1 MSRSRWVGIAAALA
15 TASVLGWVVDAL
27 WRESPAA
34 PSQRQAPAQRTPTVL
49 TSARPTVT
57 VLGDGMVSIHV
68 DRTSVAWL
76 LRELERQGARLPS
89 AAQEIPAGT
98 TSLASG
104 ESDAAEPDSSESDR
118 LVIALSN
125 GTEDDRQA
133 AIRRARDQSIDLPA
147 GLLRQTFETDSSE
160 SVRVLA
166 FTTYID
172 TAMSD
177 AESIRE
183 ALTSGTFNSSA
194 AVQAEARKRLTE
206 FEIYQ
211 ELVAATPPQGDP

>member
-1 MSRSRWVGIAAALA
+1 MSRGRWVGIVAAVA

-34 PSQRQAPAQRTPTVL
+34 PSERHAPAPRTPTIL
-49 TSARPTVT
+49 TSAQPSVA
-57 VLGDGMVSIHV
+57 VLGDDMVSIHV

-89 AAQEIPAGT
+89 AGQKILAGT
-98 TSLASG
+98 TSLAT
-104 ESDAAEPDSSESDR
+104 EEPDAAEPDSTEPDR
-118 LVIALSN
+118 LVIALRN

-133 AIRRARDQSIDLPA
+133 AIMRAREQSIDLPA

-177 AESIRE
+177 TESIRE

-211 ELVAATPPQGDP
+211 EMVAATPPQGDP